1 MSKRLLQTVNVVL
14 ALWILFRAGLT
25 VLEGT
30 DNPLYGT
37 SSVPDIPALDSN
49 LRFLGGIGVAMA
61 LLLLWITPR
70 IAERTV
76 AFRVVW
82 ICRLFG
88 GVGRLVSVA
97 VVGAPPIPMLVFTV
111 SEVVFI
117 PFLLYWQST
126 LSRKQDGGP
135 RHRPAA

>member
-25 VLEGT
+25 LFQGT
-30 DNPLYGT
+30 HNPLYGAAA
-37 SSVPDIPALDSN
+37 VPELAALDSN

-61 LLLLWITPR
+61 LLLLWLTPA
-70 IAERTV
+70 IAERTT

-82 ICRLFG
+82 GCRLLG

-97 VVGAPPIPMLVFTV
+97 AVGPPPKPMLVFTV
-111 SEVVFI
+111 SEVFVI
-117 PFLLYWQST
+117 PLLLYWQST
-126 LSRKQDGGP
+126 LGKTRGS
-135 RHRPAA
+135 